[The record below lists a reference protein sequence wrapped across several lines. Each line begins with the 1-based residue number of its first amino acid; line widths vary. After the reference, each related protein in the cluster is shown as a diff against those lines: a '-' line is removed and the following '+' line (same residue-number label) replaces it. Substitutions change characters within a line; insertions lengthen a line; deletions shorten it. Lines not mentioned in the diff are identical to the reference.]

1 MQKSEIQI
9 GQEYV
14 LREGKDP
21 NVPLQRVKIIQHVRG
36 KKWKAEWI
44 DPNLGLVDYIES
56 QNLVVRWK
64 DRKAYFLDEER
75 ACRIKED
82 NDRRGYKEESPL
94 GNVLYEVFDSLGE
107 KDLSFY
113 RGILSGH
120 PEALDRVRKRANF
133 DTKKNS
139 ELTYIDR
146 FGKIYIPYVE
156 ALELAKAFC
165 AAEPN
170 TVLLNIESTERE
182 WTQEASQPGNKYILP
197 LLNEY
202 RASWAIIRQWTGYD
216 AAIAQ
221 KEAQIQRL
229 ERLVYDAI
237 YALQKA
243 NLDDAAN
250 RLRRSLQKG

>member
-1 MQKSEIQI
+1 MQKSEILV

-14 LREGKDP
+14 LREGKGTDA
-21 NVPLQRVKIIQHVRG
+21 PLHRVKIIQHVRG

-44 DPNLGLVDYIES
+44 DPNPGLVDYIES
-56 QNLVVRWK
+56 QNLVVSWK
-64 DRKAYFLDEER
+64 ERKAFSLDEER
-75 ACRIKED
+75 SRRIKED
-82 NDRRGYKEESPL
+82 NERRGYKEESPL
-94 GNVLYEVFDSLGE
+94 GNVLYQVFESLGE
-107 KDLSFY
+107 KDVSFY
-113 RGILSGH
+113 RGILSGR
-120 PEALDRVRKRANF
+120 PEALARVRKRANF
-133 DTKKNS
+133 DPKKNS
-139 ELTYIDR
+139 ELAYNDR
-146 FGKIYIPYVE
+146 LGEVHIPYIE
-156 ALELAKAFC
+156 ALDLAKAFC

-170 TVLLNIESTERE
+170 TILLNIESTERE
-182 WTQEASQPGNKYILP
+182 WVQKASKPGGEYMVP

-243 NLDDAAN
+243 GLDDAAS
-250 RLRRSLQKG
+250 RLRRALQKG